1 MDDLHP
7 SDFRE
12 MRSKSKGDF
21 DIAYSATDGEQPDR
35 LLLGKGFPRGTRWLR
50 KGWDLLWLLTI
61 LETMTKNNK
70 VGSDRTTVRG
80 FIVPR
85 PKRLRRRPFPAFPEL
100 RVGLGLVTADGLP
113 GIPGLLDSSLLARTR
128 GGESQRNANCVD
140 LSSRRE
146 LVGTVDAFLSAK
158 PVAPGTGPSVDG
170 TTPCTERLLEYRWS
184 DHGVFLVSCRLSSCP
199 KEDTRGTQCGR
210 FVNTGRRPLTKPRPW
225 LLR

>member
-1 MDDLHP
+1 
-7 SDFRE
+7 
-12 MRSKSKGDF
+12 MRKMKSSSK
-21 DIAYSATDGEQPDR
+21 
-35 LLLGKGFPRGTRWLR
+35 
-50 KGWDLLWLLTI
+50 LLTI
-61 LETMTKNNK
+61 KK
-70 VGSDRTTVRG
+70 ISQRTTVRG
-80 FIVPR
+80 FSVPR

-100 RVGLGLVTADGLP
+100 RVGLGLVTAVGLP
-113 GIPGLLDSSLLARTR
+113 EIPGLLDSSLLARTR

-170 TTPCTERLLEYRWS
+170 TTPSTERLPEYRWS

-210 FVNTGRRPLTKPRPW
+210 FVTTGRRPLTKPRPW

>member
-1 MDDLHP
+1 MK
-7 SDFRE
+7 SI
-12 MRSKSKGDF
+12 SK
-21 DIAYSATDGEQPDR
+21 
-35 LLLGKGFPRGTRWLR
+35 
-50 KGWDLLWLLTI
+50 LLTI
-61 LETMTKNNK
+61 KK
-70 VGSDRTTVRG
+70 ISQRTTVRG
-80 FIVPR
+80 FSVPR
-85 PKRLRRRPFPAFPEL
+85 TKRLRRR
-100 RVGLGLVTADGLP
+100 VTADGLP

-170 TTPCTERLLEYRWS
+170 TTPCTERLPEYRWS

-210 FVNTGRRPLTKPRPW
+210 FVTTGRRPLTKPRPW

>member
-1 MDDLHP
+1 MK
-7 SDFRE
+7 SS
-12 MRSKSKGDF
+12 SK
-21 DIAYSATDGEQPDR
+21 
-35 LLLGKGFPRGTRWLR
+35 
-50 KGWDLLWLLTI
+50 LLTLKKI
-61 LETMTKNNK
+61 
-70 VGSDRTTVRG
+70 SQRTTVRG
-80 FIVPR
+80 FSVPR

-170 TTPCTERLLEYRWS
+170 TTPVLSGSWSIDGVTMAFFLCHAGCQVVPRKIREERSVVGL
-184 DHGVFLVSCRLSSCP
+184 
-199 KEDTRGTQCGR
+199 
-210 FVNTGRRPLTKPRPW
+210 
-225 LLR
+225 

>member
-1 MDDLHP
+1 MRLFLNFVFDFFFAPEPRQKPNKPTYNDLGG
-7 SDFRE
+7 SKE
-12 MRSKSKGDF
+12 TRSKNKNGIKLINEKNEEQF
-21 DIAYSATDGEQPDR
+21 KIIDIKKISQ
-35 LLLGKGFPRGTRWLR
+35 
-50 KGWDLLWLLTI
+50 
-61 LETMTKNNK
+61 
-70 VGSDRTTVRG
+70 RTTVRG
-80 FIVPR
+80 FSVPR

-184 DHGVFLVSCRLSSCP
+184 DHGVFLVSCRLSSSP

-210 FVNTGRRPLTKPRPW
+210 FLTTGRRPLTKPRPW